1 VIRVR
6 RLVAAAVLFAAG
18 MLTGGAEAVT
28 PGWPVEPGVAVT
40 VATAGDPRAD
50 DRPDGDGSLPTRVRI
65 PTIRVDSP
73 LDPLG
78 TDDAGALRAP
88 TNFAHA
94 GWYADGTVPGDV
106 GPAVIAG
113 HVDSASGP
121 AVFLRL
127 YQLRPGD
134 PVQVRRGHRW
144 LEFRVVSTARYPKNG
159 FPTADVYGPTPDA
172 QLRLITCGGSFDT
185 KRRSYVDNVVVD
197 AVAVRLS

>member
-1 VIRVR
+1 MTPVR
-6 RLVAAAVLFAAG
+6 ALTVLAMLLAAG
-18 MLTGGAEAVT
+18 ALTGGTEAGGA
-28 PGWPVEPGVAVT
+28 GWPVEPGAPI
-40 VATAGDPRAD
+40 AAADAGDALS
-50 DRPDGDGSLPTRVRI
+50 DGGTSPPTRVRM

-78 TDDAGALRAP
+78 LNAAGALRAP

-113 HVDSASGP
+113 HVDSGSGP
-121 AVFLRL
+121 AVFFRL
-127 YQLRPGD
+127 YRLRPGD
-134 PVQVRRGHRW
+134 PVQVRRGDRW

-172 QLRLITCGGSFDT
+172 QLRLITCGGTFDT
-185 KRRSYVDNVVVD
+185 QRRSYVDNVVVD